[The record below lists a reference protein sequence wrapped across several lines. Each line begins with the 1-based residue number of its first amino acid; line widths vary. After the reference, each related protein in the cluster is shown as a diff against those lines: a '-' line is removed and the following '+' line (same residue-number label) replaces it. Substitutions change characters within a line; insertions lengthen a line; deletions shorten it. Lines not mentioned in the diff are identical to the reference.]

1 MPGMPK
7 KSVEEPRWEI
17 SRLAARAVFVGHVKA
32 ADAAAAIKRAIELY
46 QIPERYHARLIARQ
60 TA

>member
-1 MPGMPK
+1 MPK

-17 SRLAARAVFVGHVKA
+17 SRLAARAVYVGHVKA
-32 ADAAAAIKRAIELY
+32 ADAGTAIKRAIKQY
-46 QIPERYHARLIARQ
+46 QIPEQYHGRLIARR